1 MSVMI
6 QTPVRKG
13 HYYFNETSEGSA
25 EPTGA
30 RSDGLDADTR
40 PLGIML
46 HIIIDE
52 QWNCVEEYSFFTHTG
67 FNIPLIN
74 YRSRSALGQMAWML
88 IPNPQACC

>member
-6 QTPVRKG
+6 QTPVCKG
-13 HYYFNETSEGSA
+13 HYHFNETSEGSA

-30 RSDGLDADTR
+30 RSNGLDADTR

-46 HIIIDE
+46 NIIIDE
-52 QWNCVEEYSFFTHTG
+52 QCNCVEEYSFFTHTG

-74 YRSRSALGQMAWML
+74 EPSQSVLGPMARML
-88 IPNPQACC
+88 MPGPQVCC